1 MKSMPPCHAALMV
14 PPGLPVVLPVAPVL
28 TVLAPPLLLLPQPD
42 APSNTTPSA
51 TAPSAIHIPGR
62 LMRFLSLCVSGAR
75 WLTETP
81 PIHVGR
87 RHGRRKVSC
96 GTRGPGLVRAAR
108 IERVAQAVAQQVERE
123 RREQDAQARP
133 HHQPGDGRVVVHG
146 RVDQVAPAGLALR
159 DADAQVREAG

>member
-14 PPGLPVVLPVAPVL
+14 PPGLPVVLPVAPGPL
-28 TVLAPPLLLLPQPD
+28 TPDALLPLLLPQPD
-42 APSNTTPSA
+42 APNNTTPSV

-62 LMRFLSLCVSGAR
+62 LMRFLSRCVSGAR

-96 GTRGPGLVRAAR
+96 GTRGLG
-108 IERVAQAVAQQVERE
+108 
-123 RREQDAQARP
+123 
-133 HHQPGDGRVVVHG
+133 
-146 RVDQVAPAGLALR
+146 
-159 DADAQVREAG
+159 